1 MHKQQKRDK
10 TSRSKTEKNFR
21 DVMLKKCN
29 VNETFPDLE
38 SGIAEVVNTVLENP
52 YWLNG
57 KDVTH
62 IWSISPG
69 QDKEFS
75 GKVLNVKNSNKSYN
89 IILECSR
96 IGRGK

>member
-10 TSRSKTEKNFR
+10 TSRSKTEKNFS
-21 DVMLKKCN
+21 DVILKKCN

-38 SGIAEVVNTVLENP
+38 TGIAEVVNTALENP

-62 IWSISPG
+62 MWNISPG

-75 GKVLNVKNSNKSYN
+75 GKVLNVKNSKIYN
-89 IILECSR
+89 IILECS
-96 IGRGK
+96 

>member
-1 MHKQQKRDK
+1 MQSLCRSVIKHLGQRLKR
-10 TSRSKTEKNFR
+10 TLE
-21 DVMLKKCN
+21 MKCN

-62 IWSISPG
+62 MEYFTGTG
-69 QDKEFS
+69 Q
-75 GKVLNVKNSNKSYN
+75 
-89 IILECSR
+89 R
-96 IGRGK
+96 T

>member
-1 MHKQQKRDK
+1 MQGLCISNRSVIK

-62 IWSISPG
+62 IWNISAW
-69 QDKEFS
+69 DRT
-75 GKVLNVKNSNKSYN
+75 KNSVAK
-89 IILECSR
+89 C
-96 IGRGK
+96 